1 MPADPKSLCALA
13 CRAAAPRIRPV
24 PAPLSPGDRRV
35 VARGLTRRFA
45 DRVALQPFDLELGPG
60 GVLGLLGPNGSGKS
74 TLLRIL
80 IGLVRPDAGS
90 AVVDGEPVLGD
101 GTAVRRRCAYAPGEI
116 ALYGELRA
124 GDHLDWFLRGRE
136 REALER
142 ARRTAREL
150 GLPLEKRVHTFS
162 HGMKRQLLFAA
173 ALAPRVGVRILDEVS
188 EGLDPNKRSA
198 VLDLLAEDAA
208 AGTTIL
214 LSSHHLGEVDRAC
227 DRFAFLSDGRLLALE
242 SASTLRERAAR
253 MLRLA
258 WERIDEGALERGLA
272 QVHGARIQRTG
283 LEAVIE
289 LEHPDPRPALAAL
302 AAVSA
307 LPAPSSV
314 RYGEL
319 SLRELYRDLYGV
331 EAC

>member
-1 MPADPKSLCALA
+1 V
-13 CRAAAPRIRPV
+13 AAPLP
-24 PAPLSPGDRRV
+24 PGDRRV
-35 VARGLTRRFA
+35 VARGLTRRFGE
-45 DRVALQPFDLELGPG
+45 RVALQPFDLEVGPG
-60 GVLGLLGPNGSGKS
+60 GVVGLLGPNGSGKS
-74 TLLRIL
+74 TLLRML

-90 AVVDGEPVLGD
+90 ATVDSEPVVGD

-124 GDHLDWFLRGRE
+124 GEHLAWFLRGRG

-142 ARRTAREL
+142 ARRTAHEL
-150 GLPLEKRVHTFS
+150 GLPLDKRVHTYS
-162 HGMKRQLLFAA
+162 HGMKRQLMFAA

-208 AGTTIL
+208 QGTTIL

-227 DRFAFLSDGRLLALE
+227 DSFAFLSEGRLLALE
-242 SASTLRERAAR
+242 RASELRARAAR
-253 MLRLA
+253 LLHVA
-258 WERIDEGALERGLA
+258 WEGVDEAELERGLA
-272 QVHGARIQRTG
+272 ALRGLRVQRKG
-283 LEAVIE
+283 VQAVVE
-289 LEHPDPRPALAAL
+289 LDQPDPRPALAVL
-302 AAVSA
+302 ASSPG